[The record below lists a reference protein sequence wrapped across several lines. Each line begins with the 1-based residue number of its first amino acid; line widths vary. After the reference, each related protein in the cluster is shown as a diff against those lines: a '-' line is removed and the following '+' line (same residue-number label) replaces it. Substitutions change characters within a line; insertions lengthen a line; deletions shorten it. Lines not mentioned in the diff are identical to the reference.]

1 MTTQIPEWVKN
12 GLWGALA
19 GAIVIAVIGFS
30 AGWVVT
36 SGTAEDRAELQSE
49 KAVIAA
55 LTPICVAQFRSVPKP
70 EQTTY
75 LAALQKEDF
84 WARSD
89 YVEQQ
94 GWATMPGDAKPNDEV
109 AEACAAKL
117 LEIAEKSAAKP
128 AGAS

>member
-1 MTTQIPEWVKN
+1 MNMQVPEWVKTA
-12 GLWGALA
+12 LWGAVA
-19 GAIVIAVIGFS
+19 GVIVFVVIGFT

-36 SGTAEDRAELQSE
+36 SGTAEDRAERQAE
-49 KAVIAA
+49 KAVLAA
-55 LTPICVAQFRSVPKP
+55 LTPICVAQFRTEPKP

-75 LAALQKEDF
+75 LTALQKEDF
-84 WARSD
+84 WLRAD
-89 YVEQQ
+89 YVEKQ
-94 GWATMPGDAKPNDEV
+94 GWATMPGANAPNNEV